1 MKSRG
6 HILLLCLATAVSAS
20 WTKGG
25 CYKSSIKSSL
35 SFSDDNT
42 YQSSG
47 HCQGQCSDSAYAV
60 VTDGQYCYCG
70 STELDSSD
78 ETDSSNCNT
87 PCQGYPYEMCGGDG
101 YFLVYSNDDVQ
112 PQAASSSSSST
123 STKSSTSTS
132 RTKTSTSSTSPSSSS
147 QAPSTT
153 ASSTKSDTSSTDAS
167 TTESSDNSPSAS
179 PTTVVSTVTGSD
191 SHSVVEITKTIAPS
205 TTADK
210 QSSKTASPTTS
221 SSSSASSTGDS
232 SKNGSSKSLSGGGI
246 AGVVVGSLA
255 GVCLIAGLLFF
266 LWYKKR
272 HSEDDHDDEFTLSGP
287 NEKDQYSIGPNP
299 FMSSA
304 AAGAGAGAAGAAG
317 ASAVKGHGYHS
328 SSGDSHSFDST
339 HNDEFLFE
347 RYPPMPQ
354 EAPNQTANFGR
365 RRLSNGSLP
374 DMITRN
380 PNSLKV
386 VNN

>member
-25 CYKSSIKSSL
+25 CYKSSIKGSL
-35 SFSDDNT
+35 SFSDNNM

-47 HCQGQCSDSAYAV
+47 HCEGQCSDSAYAV
-60 VTDGQYCYCG
+60 VTGGQYCYCG

-87 PCQGYPYEMCGGDG
+87 PCQGYPFEMCGGDG
-101 YFLVYSNDDVQ
+101 YFLVYENDDVQ
-112 PQAASSSSSST
+112 PKAASSSSSST
-123 STKSSTSTS
+123 SSTKSSTSTS
-132 RTKTSTSSTSPSSSS
+132 STKTSTSSTSSSSS
-147 QAPSTT
+147 TQ
-153 ASSTKSDTSSTDAS
+153 ASSTTSSSVTSDSSSSDAS
-167 TTESSDNSPSAS
+167 ATESSDSPSAS

-191 SHSVVEITKTIAPS
+191 SQSVVEITKTIAPS
-205 TTADK
+205 TTAES

-221 SSSSASSTGDS
+221 SSSSASTTGES
-232 SKNGSSKSLSGGGI
+232 SNKGSSKSLSGGGI

-255 GVCLIAGLLFF
+255 GVSLIAGLLFF

-272 HSEDDHDDEFTLSGP
+272 NSDEDHDDEFTLSGP
-287 NEKDQYSIGPNP
+287 AEKDQYSIGPNP
-299 FMSSA
+299 FMANA
-304 AAGAGAGAAGAAG
+304 AAGAGAGGAGAAG
-317 ASAVKGHGYHS
+317 AGAVKGHGYHS